1 MKIYI
6 KHLLY
11 ILIIVFVVL
20 LYQITD
26 VGCPIRRFFGIPCPT
41 CGMTRSLLSLL
52 KFDIKGSLEYNPM
65 TIFVMMAVWLGL
77 HKKNIKCNNVAN
89 IIILIV
95 AIANF
100 ITYLFRSLV

>member
-1 MKIYI
+1 
-6 KHLLY
+6 
-11 ILIIVFVVL
+11 
-20 LYQITD
+20 
-26 VGCPIRRFFGIPCPT
+26 
-41 CGMTRSLLSLL
+41 
-52 KFDIKGSLEYNPM
+52 M

-100 ITYLFRSLV
+100 ITYLFRSFILTYSCII